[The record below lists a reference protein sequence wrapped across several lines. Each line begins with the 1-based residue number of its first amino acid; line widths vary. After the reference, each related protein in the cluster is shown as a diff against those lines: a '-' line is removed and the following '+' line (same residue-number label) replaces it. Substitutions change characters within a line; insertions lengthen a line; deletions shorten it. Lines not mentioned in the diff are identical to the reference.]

1 MTNIAI
7 TVLLIIAVLWFY
19 SFISILSNEF
29 KNEKEKTFWIIG
41 IVIVPLLS
49 FFYIFIKKDLLK

>member
-7 TVLLIIAVLWFY
+7 TVLLLIAALWFY

-41 IVIVPLLS
+41 IIVVPLLS
-49 FFYIFIKKDLLK
+49 FFYVFIKKDLLK